1 MGVNINKQG
10 VWVAGGNETRE
21 NLYKGSLD
29 FSGTWS
35 NKSYWMDADE
45 KYLGFTVKQKSSTW
59 GGIVQNIPCSNGDI
73 FTISFY
79 GKVESG
85 GNILSIH
92 RSSLGNVTTGLTILG
107 GNFSSS
113 TNWIN
118 ATDDGTQW
126 NRYWA
131 TLQITSSDITYLQW
145 RIENS
150 VANKTLYICG
160 MKLEKGDKPTPWLPN
175 STDNIYISSTVP
187 FVETDKNNKLYIGQ
201 DYIDAN
207 QFYEI

>member
-1 MGVNINKQG
+1 MGVDLSKQSI
-10 VWVAGGNETRE
+10 WTADGNETRE

-35 NKSYWMDADE
+35 NKSYWTDADE
-45 KYLGFTVKQKSSTW
+45 KYLGFTVKQRSSTW
-59 GGIVQNIPCSNGDI
+59 GGIVQNIPCFNGDI

-150 VANKTLYICG
+150 VANKTLYICS

-187 FVETDKNNKLYIGQ
+187 FVETDKSNKLYIGQ

>member
-1 MGVNINKQG
+1 MAVEIKKQDI
-10 VWVAGGNETRE
+10 WVADGNETGE

-29 FSGTWS
+29 FSGTWG
-35 NKSYWMDADE
+35 NKSYWIDTDE

-118 ATDDGTQW
+118 TTDDGT
-126 NRYWA
+126 
-131 TLQITSSDITYLQW
+131 
-145 RIENS
+145 
-150 VANKTLYICG
+150 
-160 MKLEKGDKPTPWLPN
+160 
-175 STDNIYISSTVP
+175 
-187 FVETDKNNKLYIGQ
+187 
-201 DYIDAN
+201 
-207 QFYEI
+207 

>member
-1 MGVNINKQG
+1 MGVNIIKQG
-10 VWVAGGNETRE
+10 IWVADGNETRE

-35 NKSYWMDADE
+35 NKSYWTDADE

-118 ATDDGTQW
+118 TTDDGTQW

-187 FVETDKNNKLYIGQ
+187 FVETDKSNKLYIGQ